1 MSWDLLG
8 HEWAAALLK
17 QHITH
22 GDVRHAY
29 LFSGA
34 PGIGRRSLALA
45 FAQAIN
51 CQAPTAPGVPCGEC
65 RLCKLTEKMQHPD
78 LSIVEADSE
87 GGMLKVD
94 QIRALQRSVMLSP
107 YEAKFRV
114 ALLLNFQ
121 HANANAQN
129 ALLKTL
135 EEAPKQVILL
145 LTADSPDNL
154 LPTIASRCE
163 ILRLRPVAIDKLQEN
178 LHSRWNYDP
187 EKSALLAHLSNGRT
201 GLALRMAAD
210 PDLVEKRAAWVDE
223 LLRLMPLNI
232 RERFAAAEP
241 LSKNRDQ
248 LRLTLQ
254 AWLSIGRDL
263 LLASN
268 GQEAHLTNQDHT
280 EDIRFLA
287 KKLTGQQIVDYLNSV
302 DHSLEIL
309 ESNANL
315 KLLLENLLL
324 ILPRTK

>member
-1 MSWDLLG
+1 
-8 HEWAAALLK
+8 
-17 QHITH
+17 
-22 GDVRHAY
+22 
-29 LFSGA
+29 
-34 PGIGRRSLALA
+34 
-45 FAQAIN
+45 
-51 CQAPTAPGVPCGEC
+51 
-65 RLCKLTEKMQHPD
+65 
-78 LSIVEADSE
+78 
-87 GGMLKVD
+87 MLKVD
-94 QIRALQRSVMLSP
+94 QVRALQRSLMLSP
-107 YEAKFRV
+107 YEVKFRV

-121 HANANAQN
+121 RANANAQN

-163 ILRLRPVAIDKLQEN
+163 ILRLRPVPIEKLQQN
-178 LHSRWNYDP
+178 LQSRWQYDA
-187 EKSALLAHLSNGRT
+187 EKSALLAHLANGRT

-223 LLRLMPLNI
+223 LLRLIPLNI

-241 LSKNRDQ
+241 LTKNRDQ
-248 LRLTLQ
+248 MRLALQ
-254 AWLSIGRDL
+254 AWLSVGRDL

-268 GQEAHLTNQDHT
+268 GQESYLTNEDHAA
-280 EDIRFLA
+280 DITTLA
-287 KKLTGQQIVDYLNSV
+287 KKFSGQQLVDLLNSI

-324 ILPRTK
+324 NIPQIK

>member
-1 MSWDLLG
+1 
-8 HEWAAALLK
+8 
-17 QHITH
+17 
-22 GDVRHAY
+22 
-29 LFSGA
+29 
-34 PGIGRRSLALA
+34 
-45 FAQAIN
+45 
-51 CQAPTAPGVPCGEC
+51 VPCGEC
-65 RLCKLTEKMQHPD
+65 RVCRQTEKMQQPD

-94 QIRALQRSVMLSP
+94 QIRALQRSLALSP

-121 HANANAQN
+121 RANANAQN

-163 ILRLRPVAIDKLQEN
+163 ILRLRPVPIEKLQDA
-178 LHSRWNYDP
+178 LQSRWHYDL

-210 PDLVEKRAAWVDE
+210 SDLVEKRAAWVDE
-223 LLRLMPLNI
+223 LLRLIPLNI

-241 LSKNRDQ
+241 LCKNRDQ

-254 AWLSIGRDL
+254 AWLSISRDL

-268 GQEAHLTNQDHT
+268 GQEAYLTNQDHAA
-280 EDIRFLA
+280 DIVALA
-287 KKLTGQQIVDYLNSV
+287 NKLSRQQIVDFFNSI
-302 DHSLEIL
+302 DYSLEIL

-324 ILPRTK
+324 SIPQTK

>member
-1 MSWDLLG
+1 MSWNLLG
-8 HEWAAALLK
+8 HEWAASLLK

-45 FAQAIN
+45 FAQAVN
-51 CQAPTAPGVPCGEC
+51 CQNPIVPGEPCGEC

-121 HANANAQN
+121 RANANAQN

-145 LTADSPDNL
+145 LTADSSDNL

-163 ILRLRPVAIDKLQEN
+163 ILRLRPVSIEKLQES
-178 LHSRWNYDP
+178 LQSRWGYDH
-187 EKSALLAHLSNGRT
+187 EKSALLAHLANGRT
-201 GLALRMAAD
+201 GLALRLASD
-210 PDLVEKRAAWVDE
+210 PALVEKHTAWVDE

-241 LSKNRDQ
+241 LCKNRDQ

-254 AWLSIGRDL
+254 TWLSAVRDL

-268 GQEAHLTNQDHT
+268 GKEENLTNQGHT
-280 EDIRFLA
+280 ADIIALA
-287 KKLTGQQIVDYLNSV
+287 KKLSSLQIVDLLNSM
-302 DHSLEIL
+302 DYSLEIL

-315 KLLLENLLL
+315 KLLLENLL
-324 ILPRTK
+324 INIPKIK

>member
-8 HEWAAALLK
+8 HEWAASLLK

-51 CQAPTAPGVPCGEC
+51 CQSPSASGVPCGEC

-121 HANANAQN
+121 RANANAQN

-154 LPTIASRCE
+154 LPTISSRCE
-163 ILRLRPVAIDKLQEN
+163 ILRLRPVPIEKLQEN
-178 LHSRWNYDP
+178 LQSRWDCDP

-254 AWLSIGRDL
+254 TWLSIGRDL
-263 LLASN
+263 LLAAN
-268 GQEAHLTNQDHT
+268 GQSEYLTNQDHA
-280 EDIRFLA
+280 EDIRALA
-287 KKLTGQQIVDYLNSV
+287 KKLSGEQMVELLNSV

-324 ILPRTK
+324 SIPRIK

>member
-8 HEWAAALLK
+8 HEWAAGLLK

-29 LFSGA
+29 LISGA

-51 CQAPTAPGVPCGEC
+51 CQSPSAPGVPCGEC
-65 RLCKLTEKMQHPD
+65 RVCRQTEKMQQPD

-94 QIRALQRSVMLSP
+94 QIRALQRSLALSP

-121 HANANAQN
+121 RANANAQN

-163 ILRLRPVAIDKLQEN
+163 ILRLRPVPIEKLQDA
-178 LHSRWNYDP
+178 LQSRWHYDL

-210 PDLVEKRAAWVDE
+210 SDLVEKRAAWVDE
-223 LLRLMPLNI
+223 LLRLIPLNI

-241 LSKNRDQ
+241 LCKNRDQ

-254 AWLSIGRDL
+254 AWLSISRDL

-268 GQEAHLTNQDHT
+268 GQEAYLTNQDHAA
-280 EDIRFLA
+280 DIVALA
-287 KKLTGQQIVDYLNSV
+287 NKLSRQQIVDFFNSI
-302 DHSLEIL
+302 DYSLEIL

-324 ILPRTK
+324 SIPQTK

>member
-1 MSWDLLG
+1 
-8 HEWAAALLK
+8 
-17 QHITH
+17 
-22 GDVRHAY
+22 
-29 LFSGA
+29 
-34 PGIGRRSLALA
+34 
-45 FAQAIN
+45 
-51 CQAPTAPGVPCGEC
+51 
-65 RLCKLTEKMQHPD
+65 MQHPD
-78 LSIVEADSE
+78 LSLIEADSE

-94 QIRALQRSVMLSP
+94 QVRALQHSLSLSP
-107 YEAKFRV
+107 YEAKFRI

-121 HANANAQN
+121 RANANAQN

-163 ILRLRPVAIDKLQEN
+163 ILRLRPVPIEKLQES
-178 LHSRWNYDP
+178 LQSRWNYDP

-210 PDLVEKRAAWVDE
+210 ADLVEKRAAWVDE
-223 LLRLMPLNI
+223 LLRLIPLNI
-232 RERFAAAEP
+232 RERFVASET

-268 GQEAHLTNQDHT
+268 GQESYLTNQDHAA
-280 EDIRFLA
+280 DITTLA
-287 KKLTGQQIVDYLNSV
+287 KKLTGQQLVDFLNSV

-315 KLLLENLLL
+315 RLLLENLLL
-324 ILPRTK
+324 SIPQIQ

>member
-1 MSWDLLG
+1 MSWELLG

-51 CQAPTAPGVPCGEC
+51 CQSPIAPGEPCGEC

-94 QIRALQRSVMLSP
+94 QIRGLQRSVMLSP

-121 HANANAQN
+121 RANANAQN

-163 ILRLRPVAIDKLQEN
+163 ILRLRPVAIDKLQAS
-178 LHSRWNYDP
+178 LHSRWNHDL
-187 EKSALLAHLSNGRT
+187 EKSAMLAHLSNGRT

-232 RERFAAAEP
+232 RERFTAAEP

-254 AWLSIGRDL
+254 AWLSVGRDL

-268 GQEAHLTNQDHT
+268 GQEAYLTNQDHA
-280 EDIRFLA
+280 DDLRALA
-287 KKLTGQQIVDYLNSV
+287 KKLTGEQIVDLLNSV
-302 DHSLEIL
+302 DHALEIL

-324 ILPRTK
+324 IIPRTS

>member
-1 MSWDLLG
+1 MSWDYLG
-8 HEWAAALLK
+8 HEWAAHLLK

-45 FAQAIN
+45 FAQAVN
-51 CQAPTAPGVPCGEC
+51 CQSPIEPGVPCGDC
-65 RLCKLTEKMQHPD
+65 RLCRQTEKMQHPD

-94 QIRALQRSVMLSP
+94 QVRALQRSVILSP

-121 HANANAQN
+121 RANANAQN

-163 ILRLRPVAIDKLQEN
+163 ILRLRPVPIEKLQDS
-178 LHSRWNYDP
+178 LQTRWHYDP

-254 AWLSIGRDL
+254 AWLSVIRDL
-263 LLASN
+263 LLASYGKDDN
-268 GQEAHLTNQDHT
+268 LTNHDHA
-280 EDIRFLA
+280 EDIRALA
-287 KKLTGQQIVDYLNSV
+287 KKLSGQQIIELINSV

-324 ILPRTK
+324 NIPKIN